1 MALESGEHSRITPQS
16 SEPPPTSR
24 SGPPSKTGPTPVQ
37 KSTVLDLR
45 SVVVVTQVSFSLA
58 LATLLAL
65 APPVLLLLNTELSA
79 SAARYAFVLTVL
91 AGAIAALRS
100 WLDMRR
106 LDFLLRSLAEGGEI
120 FDASDV
126 DALSKQAGRSSVAWM
141 WPHLLAYLGA
151 AVLLSVTPLR
161 PALMDVTTGIS
172 LMLLCAAIAATST
185 LALYATLRNSFLR
198 VIELM
203 PASVMAEVVLANEN
217 LPTTRGRITRRLL
230 LAVLTPMLFVALGC
244 ALIANAHVRRAD
256 ERSRE
261 EIARVMARAVFE
273 LGPDPAN
280 SVGLSDLYARAAE
293 LGFSTMVIEGARE
306 YEVRR
311 LEGGIVEVTTPLDR
325 QSALV
330 RFSGSEVRVLSAESI
345 LFAALAVI
353 IAASLGL
360 TLGNALTADLHH
372 ATLGVRLLGT
382 RTLRSQAP
390 GGDRPRARFKI
401 VAELWQAIERLADR
415 FRMFAHAQQ
424 DAIEARASATR
435 MRGQF
440 FASVS
445 HDLKSPLNSILG
457 FTELVRME
465 PLSEGQAE
473 SLQLIADRGQELL
486 TLIETILD
494 AARIEVGQL
503 SLMFNEEPF
512 DELYAATLEKA
523 ALLSGN
529 SNMQIYEE
537 IEHDLP
543 PLMID
548 RMRGARALAAFIA
561 YSVRATQGA
570 KMWVR
575 AERQGPHHLRIDVDV
590 PARLHTAQ
598 ELESMLE
605 SAGGWAKR
613 EHRGLALALQLANSV
628 IKLHGGVVRV
638 IDRQHK
644 GSMFCITLP
653 TAEAVASSR
662 PLSHG
667 GVFRAPFATPAR
679 GVWSSGLAAEDEAPD
694 TDRTPPI
701 RGDKPSGGS

>member
-1 MALESGEHSRITPQS
+1 MSMPS
-16 SEPPPTSR
+16 SERPAPTSSPP
-24 SGPPSKTGPTPVQ
+24 SGPIAPERLGPSPAQ
-37 KSTVLDLR
+37 KNIVHDLR
-45 SVVVVTQVSFSLA
+45 SVVVVWQVTFSLG
-58 LATLLAL
+58 LATALSL
-65 APPVLLLLNTELSA
+65 APPVLLLLNSELSA
-79 SAARYAFVLTVL
+79 HAARYAFILTLL
-91 AGAIAALRS
+91 AGAIASARS
-100 WLDMRR
+100 WLDLRR
-106 LDFLLRSLAEGGEI
+106 LDFLLRSLAEGSQI

-126 DALSKQAGRSSVAWM
+126 DALSKQAGRTSVAWLIT
-141 WPHLLAYLGA
+141 HV
-151 AVLLSVTPLR
+151 AVLILFVLPSPPSV
-161 PALMDVTTGIS
+161 MDVTTGIS
-172 LMLLCAAIAATST
+172 MMLLCSTIVATSA

-198 VIELM
+198 VIELI
-203 PASVMAEVVLANEN
+203 PRTVMADVVLANESR
-217 LPTTRGRITRRLL
+217 PSTRNRITRRLL
-230 LAVLTPMLFVALGC
+230 IAVITPMLLVALGC

-273 LGPDPAN
+273 LAPAAGETQKGDAHKSE
-280 SVGLSDLYARAAE
+280 SVGLQDLYARAGE
-293 LGFSTMVIEGARE
+293 LGFRTMVIDGARE

-311 LEGGIVEVTTPLDR
+311 IEGGIVEVTTPLDR
-325 QSALV
+325 ASALV
-330 RFSGSEVRVLSAESI
+330 TFNGSTVPVLSTESV
-345 LFAALAVI
+345 LFAALALI
-353 IAASLGL
+353 IAAALGL
-360 TLGNALTADLHH
+360 ALGNALTADLHH

-382 RTLRSQAP
+382 RTLLSKPP
-390 GGDRPRARFKI
+390 GDTRQPARFRI
-401 VAELWQAIERLADR
+401 VAELWHAIERLAER
-415 FRMFAHAQQ
+415 FRIFAHAQQ

-465 PLSEGQAE
+465 KLTEGQAE

-523 ALLSGN
+523 VQLSG
-529 SNMQIYEE
+529 SSSMQIYEE
-537 IEHDLP
+537 IEPDLP

-570 KMWVR
+570 KMWIR
-575 AERQGPHHLRIDVDV
+575 AERHGPHHVRIDVDV
-590 PARLHTAQ
+590 PAHLHTAA
-598 ELESMLE
+598 EIESMLE
-605 SAGGWAKR
+605 AAGGWAKR

-628 IKLHGGVVRV
+628 IKLHGGLVRV
-638 IDRQHK
+638 IDRGHK

-653 TAEAVASSR
+653 TAEAVAAQ
-662 PLSHG
+662 PGALAFG
-667 GVFRAPFATPAR
+667 GSFIGHEQASWP
-679 GVWSSGLAAEDEAPD
+679 GDSDDEPPD
-694 TDRTPPI
+694 TDRTPAL
-701 RGDKPSGGS
+701 GGAKRHDEPKA